1 MKLIKTHA
9 ALLAW
14 RIILLYVVMM
24 LCRAV
29 FYAYNSTLIGEL
41 PYEEL
46 WSLLCGSLKFDTVS
60 IIYAN
65 AVFILLSLLPLKVR
79 ERSWWKRMLY
89 WYYVVVNSLLL
100 VVLNFADA
108 IYFHYTQKRFS
119 ADEIFFAEND
129 NSLQLILK
137 FAAENWFMVL
147 VGAAFI
153 LVLAMGYCRKIRFK
167 SLFDGLWYYVS
178 STMVLL
184 VAVALCIGGVRGGF
198 TKMTRPITVSNA
210 TLYTSN
216 QARATMILSNPFCVL
231 RTIGSSGKIAYEKY
245 FTPDELVQIYSPDH
259 YPADSGSVKELAG
272 RCSGICDG
280 ELLGRTFCSASS
292 RFV

>member
-153 LVLAMGYCRKIRFK
+153 LVLAMGYCR
-167 SLFDGLWYYVS
+167 
-178 STMVLL
+178 
-184 VAVALCIGGVRGGF
+184 
-198 TKMTRPITVSNA
+198 
-210 TLYTSN
+210 
-216 QARATMILSNPFCVL
+216 
-231 RTIGSSGKIAYEKY
+231 
-245 FTPDELVQIYSPDH
+245 
-259 YPADSGSVKELAG
+259 
-272 RCSGICDG
+272 
-280 ELLGRTFCSASS
+280 
-292 RFV
+292 

>member
-1 MKLIKTHA
+1 M
-9 ALLAW
+9 
-14 RIILLYVVMM
+14 
-24 LCRAV
+24 
-29 FYAYNSTLIGEL
+29 
-41 PYEEL
+41 
-46 WSLLCGSLKFDTVS
+46 CGSLKFDTVS

-137 FAAENWFMVL
+137 FAVENWFMVL

-198 TKMTRPITVSNA
+198 TKMTRPITGSNA

-245 FTPDELVQIYSPDH
+245 FTPDELAQIYSPDH
-259 YPADSGSVKELAG
+259 YPADSGAVKELAG
-272 RCSGICDG
+272 RNVVVFVMESFSA
-280 ELLGRTFCSASS
+280 EHSALLRPDLYEDKEENGYTPY
-292 RFV
+292 